1 MSALRLAGVVE
12 SSDGMNT
19 RHGSFGFTWFL
30 EWNYYTFTNRVDV
43 CVSNESLSIDSIGK
57 HFVDTGIRVLGQIV
71 LKLVRSRSLEATL

>member
-19 RHGSFGFTWFL
+19 RNGSFGFTWFL

-43 CVSNESLSIDSIGK
+43 CVSNESLIAS
-57 HFVDTGIRVLGQIV
+57 VN
-71 LKLVRSRSLEATL
+71 TL